1 MQREGYLFFPKL
13 IDPSRA
19 LAVKN
24 DILSL
29 LREHHIIEDDGSPEP
44 TWSGGPV
51 PTETEYMVVYDKIV
65 RLESFQQLAESSE
78 IVNVVEALC
87 EEPVRAWQQRLI
99 RLVYPVPDA
108 STSIPFQTRQQ
119 PRVSGPIRTAIR
131 NWVIERTLSIPAG

>member
-1 MQREGYLFFPKL
+1 MSEFSSLIDSTADIDSPAELRARIQREGYLFFPKL

-29 LREHHIIEDDGSPEP
+29 LREHHIIEDDGSLEP

-65 RLESFQQLAESSE
+65 RLESFQQLA
-78 IVNVVEALC
+78 
-87 EEPVRAWQQRLI
+87 
-99 RLVYPVPDA
+99 
-108 STSIPFQTRQQ
+108 
-119 PRVSGPIRTAIR
+119 
-131 NWVIERTLSIPAG
+131 